1 METRCSKVIFPN
13 YSKKKPAEDTPIPPL
28 WGTREKNV
36 CFSRIICS
44 RCCTWWNLRFH
55 VDNFQHADQKQLTR
69 LQAFDLDIEATHG
82 QPGSCRARPVNV
94 DDSLEDIRG
103 IRGLGGEKLPAA
115 SYALLNLIKGLFF
128 AIGEGSRIFVACFLH
143 SSAQMCLYQTPAGA
157 RHLSPVVL

>member
-1 METRCSKVIFPN
+1 MTMETRCSKVIFPN

-94 DDSLEDIRG
+94 DDSLEDIG
-103 IRGLGGEKLPAA
+103 WIRGLEGETLPAA
-115 SYALLNLIKGLFF
+115 SNDLLSNLKKRPIFCQRRGIEPALYTAGPKCVCIRRL
-128 AIGEGSRIFVACFLH
+128 
-143 SSAQMCLYQTPAGA
+143 AGA